1 MANRI
6 YLESLTIPSDNRQI
20 DFIQAEK
27 RTVFSSFYP
36 FKIFFERGRS
46 TFDFAPIT
54 IFYGSNGSGK
64 TTLLN
69 VLAEKC
75 RVTRHSAFNSSAF
88 FTDFVDFCRIE
99 GSIPRDSHIL
109 TSDDVTDYLLNIRA
123 LNDGIDLKREEI
135 FEDFLDRKFHSNRLS
150 SIDDYD
156 DWKESYDAKRL
167 TQSEFTRRRVMKNV
181 EMRSNGE
188 TALKYY
194 VDRIGEKA
202 LYLIDEPENSL
213 SPAFQQ
219 QLCDYLADSARFFGC
234 QLIIATH
241 SPFFLSIPNAMIY
254 DLDSNPIAVKDWT
267 ELENVRAYYDLF
279 KKHEHEFD

>member
-1 MANRI
+1 MANRV
-6 YLESLTIPSDNRQI
+6 YLESLTLPDDDMQL

-27 RTVFSSFYP
+27 RTVFSGFYP
-36 FKIFFERGRS
+36 FKIFFERGLWR
-46 TFDFAPIT
+46 FDFAPIT

-64 TTLLN
+64 TSLLN
-69 VLAEKC
+69 ILAEKC
-75 RVTRHSAFNSSAF
+75 GVSRHSAFSSSAF
-88 FTDFVDFCRIE
+88 FGDFVDLCRIE
-99 GSIPRDSHIL
+99 GHIPRDSHIL

-123 LNDGIDLKREEI
+123 INDGIDLKREAI
-135 FEDFLDRKFHSNRLS
+135 FDEFTDRKFRSHRLS
-150 SIDDYD
+150 SIHEYD

-167 TQSEFTRRRVMKNV
+167 TQSEFTRRRLMKNV

-194 VDRIGEKA
+194 VDRIGENA

-234 QLIIATH
+234 QLVIATH
-241 SPFFLSIPNAMIY
+241 SPFFLSLPGAQIY
-254 DLDSNPIAVKDWT
+254 DLDSNPITVRNWS
-267 ELENVRAYYDLF
+267 ELENVRVYYDFF
-279 KKHEHEFD
+279 KKHEHEFR

>member
-1 MANRI
+1 MANPL
-6 YLESLTIPSDNRQI
+6 YLKSFSLPSDDQQL

-36 FKIFFERGRS
+36 FKIFFDRGR
-46 TFDFAPIT
+46 TAFDFAPIT
-54 IFYGSNGSGK
+54 VLYGSNGSGK

-69 VLAEKC
+69 ILAEKC
-75 RVTRHSAFNSSAF
+75 RVARHCAFSSSAF
-88 FTDFVDFCRIE
+88 FADFVDLCRIE
-99 GSIPRDSHIL
+99 GNIPHDSHIL

-135 FEDFLDRKFHSNRLS
+135 FSEFLDRKFRSHRLS
-150 SIDDYD
+150 SIDEYD
-156 DWKESYDAKRL
+156 SWKESYDAKRL

-188 TALKYY
+188 TALRYY
-194 VDRIGEKA
+194 IDRIGEKA

-234 QLIIATH
+234 QFVIATH
-241 SPFFLSIPNAMIY
+241 SPFFLSIPGAVIY
-254 DLDSNPIAVKDWT
+254 DLDSNPIRVKNWT
-267 ELENVRAYYDLF
+267 ELENVRAYYDFF
-279 KKHEHEFD
+279 KKHEHEFN